1 MTMLYENLSKCHN
14 DEPIML
20 DQPIYLDETGLIT
33 NNPDQKKRYA
43 EVRLRNNEAAML
55 WLYCE
60 SEEFSDMVDSGHYRY
75 IEDMII
81 INHPRYVTLKGGDFR
96 LTAYARSHLNECA
109 LLLPALGEYVEN
121 PCSTTKGVKLRKNK
135 KKAKKQ
141 RITVNKDEK
150 RQLYKRAAELYTAS
164 EKTANTDIDMYH
176 ALFKAFLEFGY
187 DKAEELTKDEDIITG
202 LKAELEIGTW
212 PGNTEGGCF

>member
-55 WLYCE
+55 WLYSE
-60 SEEFSDMVDSGHYRY
+60 SEKFRDMVDSGHYRY

-81 INHPRYVTLKGGDFR
+81 INDPRYVTLKGGDFR

-109 LLLPALGEYVEN
+109 ILLPALGEYVEN
-121 PCSTTKGVKLRKNK
+121 PCSITKGVKFRKNK
-135 KKAKKQ
+135 KSKKQ
-141 RITVNKDEK
+141 QRIDEHEK

-164 EKTANTDIDMYH
+164 EKTAHTDIDMFS

-187 DKAEELTKDEDIITG
+187 EKAEELMKDTYGEALIAG
-202 LKAELEIGTW
+202 LKAELEIGT
-212 PGNTEGGCF
+212 